1 MEFLLNIDR
10 EVFLLVN
17 HGFTSGALDS
27 VMTYVTEKFNFLGAI
42 IVAAILILVLGK
54 RKDRVGLIL
63 LVVLVLLSDLASNL
77 LKQAFMR
84 VRPCNAI
91 EGVRLLVGCGGSYSL
106 PSGHATNIFSAMV
119 FLALRYKKFAPAFLV
134 MAVAVSYSRVYVGVH
149 YPFDV
154 LSGAFLG
161 SIMAYGFTIAEKRFI
176 TGKFKPLEAPGDEDK
191 ERGRFEA

>member
-1 MEFLLNIDR
+1 MEFLANIDR
-10 EVFLLVN
+10 EIFLLVN

-54 RKDRVGLIL
+54 RKDRLGLLL

-77 LKQAFMR
+77 LKQVFMR

-91 EGVRLLVGCGGSYSL
+91 EGVRLLVGCGSSYSL
-106 PSGHATNIFSAMV
+106 PSGHATNIFAAMV
-119 FLALRYKKFAPAFLV
+119 FLTLRYKKFAPAFL
-134 MAVAVSYSRVYVGVH
+134 AIAFAVSYSRVYVGVH

-154 LSGAFLG
+154 LSGALLG
-161 SIMAYGFTIAEKRFI
+161 SLMAYGFSIGEKRFLPGRLK
-176 TGKFKPLEAPGDEDK
+176 TLAAPEDEDK
-191 ERGRFEA
+191 ERGPFEA